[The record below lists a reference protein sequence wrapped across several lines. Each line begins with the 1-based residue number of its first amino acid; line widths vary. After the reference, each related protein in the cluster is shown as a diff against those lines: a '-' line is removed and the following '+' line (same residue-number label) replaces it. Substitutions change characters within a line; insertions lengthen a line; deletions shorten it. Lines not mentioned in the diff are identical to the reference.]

1 MQLNIRYLG
10 NENKFFSRV
19 IRYECTGKSSD
30 VMSLAELVEGKPAAG
45 VSGLSGTEFGIHTLH
60 FCFGIF
66 HLLWNCQYMHKKK

>member
-1 MQLNIRYLG
+1 
-10 NENKFFSRV
+10 
-19 IRYECTGKSSD
+19 
-30 VMSLAELVEGKPAAG
+30 MSLAELVEGKPAAG